1 MSKISTTVIFLIVN
15 IKLSIQAAL
24 RNRNIVFK
32 AEGEGESRAMSGCNR
47 T

>member
-24 RNRNIVFK
+24 KNRNIVFK
-32 AEGEGESRAMSGCNR
+32 VEGEGESRAMSGCNR